1 MLKLLPILFFAAVNI
16 SQISIFEIDGI
27 FSNGH
32 INAIQRYV
40 DENDLRES
48 NLFVIQ
54 YNASDTSENS
64 VTELQE
70 LLKDIKTP
78 KAIWVGPN
86 ETIVDAGLLKSF
98 DYVGISPGTT
108 IINKLSNNEFEF
120 LDQEGIYEGYMVVGS
135 IGAFI
140 ENLGSENIISNLTS
154 LEGSTPGIV
163 SFDINSDDINEIKF
177 VKPSLYERF
186 YISISNPFFTYLF
199 FALGFAL
206 LGLELFAIGRGLMA
220 FIGALLIG
228 FSSMTFTEFGLN
240 YYGLI
245 LFLISFVIFIKILAR
260 GYFGLLGIAAFS
272 ILHISSIVMFMNYQL
287 EINNFLM
294 IFCSAIISFF
304 YFVAIPT
311 VIRSRL
317 TTDTSAMS
325 SFGGSTVK
333 ILKML
338 GDSKALVQFE
348 RNNFVVEIQN
358 NQTFQLDQEVEVIE
372 IDGKLSI

>member
-98 DYVGISPGTT
+98 DYVGVSPGTT

-206 LGLELFAIGRGLMA
+206 LGLELFAIGPGLMA

-358 NQTFQLDQEVEVIE
+358 NQTFQLDQEVEVTE

>member
-1 MLKLLPILFFAAVNI
+1 MLKLLPILFITAVNI

-32 INAIQRYV
+32 INAIERYV
-40 DENDLRES
+40 SENKLNES
-48 NLFVIQ
+48 ELFVIQ
-54 YNASDTSENS
+54 YNASDTSSNS
-64 VTELQE
+64 IVELQE
-70 LLKDIKTP
+70 ILKSIKTP

-86 ETIVDAGLLKSF
+86 KTTVDSELLKSF
-98 DYVGISPGTT
+98 DYVGISPGTK
-108 IINKLSNNEFEF
+108 IINKLSSNEFA
-120 LDQEGIYEGYMVVGS
+120 LTSQEGIYEGYMVVGS

-140 ENLGSENIISNLTS
+140 ENLGSEEIVSNITQ
-154 LEGSTPGIV
+154 EDRGSFNVV

-177 VKPSLYERF
+177 IKPSLYERF

-206 LGLELFAIGRGLMA
+206 LGLELFAIGPGLMA

-228 FSSMTFTEFGLN
+228 FSSITFTEFGIN

-245 LFLISFVIFIKILAR
+245 IFLSSFIMFIKILAR
-260 GYFGLLGIAAFS
+260 GYFGPLGVVAFS
-272 ILHISSIVMFMNYQL
+272 ILHLSSVVMFSNYQL

-294 IFCSAIISFF
+294 IFGSFVISFF

-325 SFGGSTVK
+325 SFKGTTVK
-333 ILKML
+333 ITEFL
-338 GDSKALVQFE
+338 SENRALVQIQ
-348 RNNFVVEIQN
+348 NKKLVVEMDDKQPYDLN
-358 NQTFQLDQEVEVIE
+358 AEVKLTEV
-372 IDGKLSI
+372 DGKLSI

>member
-54 YNASDTSENS
+54 YNATDTSENS

-206 LGLELFAIGRGLMA
+206 LGLELFAIGPGLMA

-325 SFGGSTVK
+325 SFDGSTVK

>member
-98 DYVGISPGTT
+98 DYVGLSPGTT
-108 IINKLSNNEFEF
+108 IINKLSNNEFESI
-120 LDQEGIYEGYMVVGS
+120 DQEGIYEGYMVVGS

-154 LEGSTPGIV
+154 LEGSTHGIV

-206 LGLELFAIGRGLMA
+206 LGLELFAIGPGLMA

-325 SFGGSTVK
+325 SFEGSTVK

-348 RNNFVVEIQN
+348 RNKFVVEIQN
-358 NQTFQLDQEVEVIE
+358 NQTFQLDQEVEVTE

>member
-40 DENDLRES
+40 DENDLSES

-206 LGLELFAIGRGLMA
+206 LGLELFAIGPGLMA

-358 NQTFQLDQEVEVIE
+358 NQTFQLDQEVEVTE

>member
-206 LGLELFAIGRGLMA
+206 LGLELFAIGPGLMA

-228 FSSMTFTEFGLN
+228 FSSMTFIEFGLN

-338 GDSKALVQFE
+338 GDNKALVQFE

-358 NQTFQLDQEVEVIE
+358 NQTFQLDQEVEVTE

>member
-98 DYVGISPGTT
+98 DYVGLSPGTT

-206 LGLELFAIGRGLMA
+206 LGLELFAIGPGLMA

-358 NQTFQLDQEVEVIE
+358 NQTFQLDQEVEVTE

>member
-206 LGLELFAIGRGLMA
+206 LGLELFAIGPGLMA

-294 IFCSAIISFF
+294 IICSAIISFF

-358 NQTFQLDQEVEVIE
+358 NQTFQLDQEVEVTE

>member
-1 MLKLLPILFFAAVNI
+1 MLKLLPILFITAVNI

-32 INAIQRYV
+32 INAIERYIS
-40 DENDLRES
+40 ENKLNES
-48 NLFVIQ
+48 ELFVIQ
-54 YNASDTSENS
+54 YNASDTSSNS
-64 VTELQE
+64 IVELQE
-70 LLKDIKTP
+70 ILKNIKTP

-86 ETIVDAGLLKSF
+86 KTTVDSELLKSF

-108 IINKLSNNEFEF
+108 IINKLSSNDFA
-120 LDQEGIYEGYMVVGS
+120 LTSQEGIYEGYMVVGS

-140 ENLGSENIISNLTS
+140 ENLGSEEIVSNITQ
-154 LEGSTPGIV
+154 EDRGSFNVV

-177 VKPSLYERF
+177 IKPSLYERF

-206 LGLELFAIGRGLMA
+206 LGLELFAIGPGLMA

-228 FSSMTFTEFGLN
+228 FSSITFTEFGIN

-245 LFLISFVIFIKILAR
+245 IFLSSFIMFIKILAR
-260 GYFGLLGIAAFS
+260 GYFGPLGVVAFS
-272 ILHISSIVMFMNYQL
+272 ILHLSSVVMFSNYQL

-294 IFCSAIISFF
+294 IFGSFVISFF

-325 SFGGSTVK
+325 SFKGTTVK
-333 ILKML
+333 ITEFL
-338 GDSKALVQFE
+338 SENRALVQIQ
-348 RNNFVVEIQN
+348 NKKLVVEMDDKQPYDLN
-358 NQTFQLDQEVEVIE
+358 AEVKLTEV
-372 IDGKLSI
+372 DGKLSI

>member
-16 SQISIFEIDGI
+16 TQISIFEIDGI
-27 FSNGH
+27 FSNSH
-32 INAIQRYV
+32 INAIQRYIG
-40 DENDLRES
+40 ENDLRETS
-48 NLFVIQ
+48 LFVIQ

-64 VTELQE
+64 VVELQE
-70 LLKDIKTP
+70 LLKGIKTP

-98 DYVGISPGTT
+98 DYVGLSPGTT

-120 LDQEGIYEGYMVVGS
+120 IDQEGIYEGYMVVGS

-154 LEGSTPGIV
+154 LEGSTHGIV

-206 LGLELFAIGRGLMA
+206 LGLELFAIGPGLMA

-325 SFGGSTVK
+325 SFEGSTVK

-338 GDSKALVQFE
+338 SDSKALVQFE
-348 RNNFVVEIQN
+348 RTKFVVEIQN
-358 NQTFQLDQEVEVIE
+358 NQTFQLDQEVEVTE

>member
-206 LGLELFAIGRGLMA
+206 LGLELFAIGPGLMA

-358 NQTFQLDQEVEVIE
+358 NRTFQLDQEVEVTE

>member
-16 SQISIFEIDGI
+16 TQISIFEIDGI

-32 INAIQRYV
+32 INAIERYIS
-40 DENDLRES
+40 ENKLNES
-48 NLFVIQ
+48 ELFVIQ
-54 YNASDTSENS
+54 YNASDTSSNS
-64 VTELQE
+64 IVELQE
-70 LLKDIKTP
+70 ILKSIKTP

-86 ETIVDAGLLKSF
+86 KTTVDSGLLKSF

-108 IINKLSNNEFEF
+108 IINKLSSNDFA
-120 LDQEGIYEGYMVVGS
+120 LTSQEGIYEGYMVVGS

-140 ENLGSENIISNLTS
+140 ENLGSEEIVSNITQ
-154 LEGSTPGIV
+154 EDRGSFNVV

-177 VKPSLYERF
+177 IKPSLYERF

-206 LGLELFAIGRGLMA
+206 LGLELFAIGPGLMA

-228 FSSMTFTEFGLN
+228 FSSITFTEFGLN

-245 LFLISFVIFIKILAR
+245 IFLSSFIIFIKILAR
-260 GYFGLLGIAAFS
+260 GFFGPLGLVAFS
-272 ILHISSIVMFMNYQL
+272 ILHLSSVVMFSNYQL
-287 EINNFLM
+287 ESNNFLM
-294 IFCSAIISFF
+294 IFGSFVISFF

-325 SFGGSTVK
+325 SFKGSTVK
-333 ILKML
+333 ITEFL
-338 GDSKALVQFE
+338 SENRALVQFQ
-348 RNNFVVEIQN
+348 NKKFVVEMD
-358 NQTFQLDQEVEVIE
+358 DQQPYDLNTEVKLTEV
-372 IDGKLSI
+372 DGKLSI

>member
-54 YNASDTSENS
+54 YNATDTSENS

-98 DYVGISPGTT
+98 DYVGLSPGTT

-206 LGLELFAIGRGLMA
+206 LGLELFAIGPGLMA

-228 FSSMTFTEFGLN
+228 FSSMTFIEFGLN

-358 NQTFQLDQEVEVIE
+358 NQTFQLDQEVEVTE

>member
-16 SQISIFEIDGI
+16 TQISIFEIDGI

-32 INAIQRYV
+32 INAIERYIN
-40 DENDLRES
+40 ENELNES
-48 NLFVIQ
+48 DLFVVQ
-54 YNASDTSENS
+54 YNASDTSNNS
-64 VTELQE
+64 IVELQE
-70 LLKDIKTP
+70 ILNSIETP

-86 ETIVDAGLLKSF
+86 KTTVDSGLLKSF

-108 IINKLSNNEFEF
+108 IINKLSSNEFA
-120 LDQEGIYEGYMVVGS
+120 LINQEGIYEGYMVVGS

-140 ENLGSENIISNLTS
+140 ENLGSEEIVSNITP
-154 LEGSTPGIV
+154 EDRGSFDVV

-177 VKPSLYERF
+177 IKPSLYERF

-206 LGLELFAIGRGLMA
+206 LGLELFAIGPGLMA

-228 FSSMTFTEFGLN
+228 FSSITFTEFGIN

-245 LFLISFVIFIKILAR
+245 IFLTSFIIFIKILAR
-260 GYFGLLGIAAFS
+260 GYFGPLGVVAFS
-272 ILHISSIVMFMNYQL
+272 ILHLSSVVMFSNYQL
-287 EINNFLM
+287 EINNFMM
-294 IFCSAIISFF
+294 IFGSFVISFF

-325 SFGGSTVK
+325 SFKGSTVK
-333 ILKML
+333 ITEFL
-338 GDSKALVQFE
+338 SENRALVQFQK
-348 RNNFVVEIQN
+348 NKLVVEMHDKQPYELN
-358 NQTFQLDQEVEVIE
+358 EEVELTE

>member
-98 DYVGISPGTT
+98 DYVGLSPGTT
-108 IINKLSNNEFEF
+108 IINKLSNNEFESI
-120 LDQEGIYEGYMVVGS
+120 DQEGIYEGYMVVGS

-206 LGLELFAIGRGLMA
+206 LGLELFAIGPGLMA

-358 NQTFQLDQEVEVIE
+358 NQTFQLDQEVEVTE

>member
-27 FSNGH
+27 FSNAH

-40 DENDLRES
+40 NENDLSES

-54 YNASDTSENS
+54 YNASDTSENG

-120 LDQEGIYEGYMVVGS
+120 IDQEGIYEGYMVVGS

-154 LEGSTPGIV
+154 LEGSTLGIV

-206 LGLELFAIGRGLMA
+206 LGLELFAIGPGLMA

-228 FSSMTFTEFGLN
+228 FSSMTFIEFGLN

-325 SFGGSTVK
+325 SFDGSTVK

-348 RNNFVVEIQN
+348 RNKFVVEIQN
-358 NQTFQLDQEVEVIE
+358 NQTFQLDQVVEVTE

>member
-54 YNASDTSENS
+54 YNASDTSENG

-86 ETIVDAGLLKSF
+86 ETIVDARLLKSF

-206 LGLELFAIGRGLMA
+206 LGLELFAIGPGLMA

-260 GYFGLLGIAAFS
+260 GYFGFLGIAAFS

-325 SFGGSTVK
+325 SFEGSTVK

-348 RNNFVVEIQN
+348 RNKFVVEIQN
-358 NQTFQLDQEVEVIE
+358 NQTFQLDQEVEVTE

>member
-54 YNASDTSENS
+54 YNASDTSENG

-206 LGLELFAIGRGLMA
+206 LGLELFAIGPGLMA

-358 NQTFQLDQEVEVIE
+358 NQTFQLDQEVEVTE

>member
-40 DENDLRES
+40 GENDLSES

-54 YNASDTSENS
+54 YNASDTSENG

-120 LDQEGIYEGYMVVGS
+120 IDQEGIYEGYMVVGS

-206 LGLELFAIGRGLMA
+206 LGLELFAIGPGLMA

-245 LFLISFVIFIKILAR
+245 LFLFSFVIFIKILAR

-358 NQTFQLDQEVEVIE
+358 NQTFQLDQEVEVTE
-372 IDGKLSI
+372 IDGKLSL

>member
-206 LGLELFAIGRGLMA
+206 LGLELFAIGPGLMA

-338 GDSKALVQFE
+338 GDSKALVQFD
-348 RNNFVVEIQN
+348 RNKFVVEIQN
-358 NQTFQLDQEVEVIE
+358 NQTFQLDQEVEVTE

>member
-98 DYVGISPGTT
+98 DYVGLSPGTT

-120 LDQEGIYEGYMVVGS
+120 LDQERIYEGYMVVGS

-206 LGLELFAIGRGLMA
+206 LGLELFAIGPGLMA

-325 SFGGSTVK
+325 SFEGSTVK

-348 RNNFVVEIQN
+348 RNKFVVEIQN
-358 NQTFQLDQEVEVIE
+358 NQTFQLDQEVEVTE

>member
-40 DENDLRES
+40 DEHDLTES

-206 LGLELFAIGRGLMA
+206 LGLELFAIGPGLMA

-358 NQTFQLDQEVEVIE
+358 NQTFQLDQEVEVTE

>member
-40 DENDLRES
+40 DENDLRAS

-98 DYVGISPGTT
+98 DYVGLSPGTT
-108 IINKLSNNEFEF
+108 IINKLSNNEFESI
-120 LDQEGIYEGYMVVGS
+120 DQEGIYEGYMVVGS

-154 LEGSTPGIV
+154 LEGSTHGIV

-206 LGLELFAIGRGLMA
+206 LGLELFAIGPGLMA

-228 FSSMTFTEFGLN
+228 FSSMTFIEFGLN

-325 SFGGSTVK
+325 SFEGSTVK

-348 RNNFVVEIQN
+348 RNKFVVEIQN
-358 NQTFQLDQEVEVIE
+358 NQTFQLDQEVEVTE

>member
-108 IINKLSNNEFEF
+108 IINKLSNNEFKF

-206 LGLELFAIGRGLMA
+206 LGLELFAIGPGLMA

-358 NQTFQLDQEVEVIE
+358 NQTFQLDQEVEVTE

>member
-206 LGLELFAIGRGLMA
+206 LGLELFAIGPGLMA

-228 FSSMTFTEFGLN
+228 FSSMTFIEFGLN

-325 SFGGSTVK
+325 SFEGSTVK
-333 ILKML
+333 ILKTL

-348 RNNFVVEIQN
+348 RNKFVVEIQN
-358 NQTFQLDQEVEVIE
+358 NQTFQLDQEVEVTE

>member
-1 MLKLLPILFFAAVNI
+1 MLKLLPILFITAVNI
-16 SQISIFEIDGI
+16 TQISIFEIDGI

-32 INAIQRYV
+32 INAIERYIS
-40 DENDLRES
+40 ENKLNES
-48 NLFVIQ
+48 ELFVIQ
-54 YNASDTSENS
+54 YNASDTSSNS
-64 VTELQE
+64 IVELQE
-70 LLKDIKTP
+70 ILKSIKTP

-86 ETIVDAGLLKSF
+86 KTTVDSGLLKSF

-108 IINKLSNNEFEF
+108 IINKLSSNEFA
-120 LDQEGIYEGYMVVGS
+120 LTSQEGIYEGYMVVGS

-140 ENLGSENIISNLTS
+140 ENLGSEEIVSNITQ
-154 LEGSTPGIV
+154 EDRGSFNVV

-177 VKPSLYERF
+177 IKPSLYERF

-206 LGLELFAIGRGLMA
+206 LGLELFAIGPGLMA

-228 FSSMTFTEFGLN
+228 FSSITFTEFGLN

-245 LFLISFVIFIKILAR
+245 IFLSSFIIFIKILAR
-260 GYFGLLGIAAFS
+260 GFFGPLGLVAFS
-272 ILHISSIVMFMNYQL
+272 ILHLSSVVMFSNYQL
-287 EINNFLM
+287 ESNNFLM
-294 IFCSAIISFF
+294 IFGSFVISFF

-325 SFGGSTVK
+325 SFKGSTVK
-333 ILKML
+333 ITEFL
-338 GDSKALVQFE
+338 SENRALVQFQ
-348 RNNFVVEIQN
+348 NKKFVVEMD
-358 NQTFQLDQEVEVIE
+358 DQQPYDLNTEVKLTEV
-372 IDGKLSI
+372 DGKLSI

>member
-206 LGLELFAIGRGLMA
+206 LGLELFANGPGLMA

-358 NQTFQLDQEVEVIE
+358 NQTFQLDQEVEVTE

>member
-1 MLKLLPILFFAAVNI
+1 MIKLLPILFFAAVNI
-16 SQISIFEIDGI
+16 TQISIFEIDGI
-27 FSNGH
+27 FSDGH
-32 INAIQRYV
+32 INAIERYIN
-40 DENDLRES
+40 ENELNQSD
-48 NLFVIQ
+48 LFVVQ
-54 YNASDTSENS
+54 YNASDTSNDS
-64 VTELQE
+64 LVELQKI
-70 LLKDIKTP
+70 LKSIETP

-86 ETIVDAGLLKSF
+86 KTTVDSGLLKSF

-108 IINKLSNNEFEF
+108 IINKFSSNEFA
-120 LDQEGIYEGYMVVGS
+120 LTNQEGIYEGYMVVGS

-140 ENLGSENIISNLTS
+140 ENLGSEDIVSNIT
-154 LEGSTPGIV
+154 LEDRGSFDVV

-177 VKPSLYERF
+177 IKPSLYERF

-206 LGLELFAIGRGLMA
+206 LGLELFAIGPGLMA

-228 FSSMTFTEFGLN
+228 FSSITFTEFGLN

-245 LFLISFVIFIKILAR
+245 IFLSSFIIFIKILAR
-260 GYFGLLGIAAFS
+260 GYFGPLGLVAFS
-272 ILHISSIVMFMNYQL
+272 ILHLSSVIMFSNYQI

-294 IFCSAIISFF
+294 IFGSVMIAFF

-325 SFGGSTVK
+325 SFRGSKVK
-333 ILKML
+333 IIDLL
-338 GDSKALVQFE
+338 SENRALVQFQK
-348 RNNFVVEIQN
+348 NKFVVEIQDKQRYELN
-358 NQTFQLDQEVEVIE
+358 EEVKVTE

>member
-27 FSNGH
+27 FSNSH

-108 IINKLSNNEFEF
+108 IINKLSNNDFEF

-206 LGLELFAIGRGLMA
+206 LGLELFAIGPGLMA

-358 NQTFQLDQEVEVIE
+358 NQTFQLDQEVEVTE

>member
-206 LGLELFAIGRGLMA
+206 LGLELFAIGPGLMA

-348 RNNFVVEIQN
+348 RNKFVVEIQN
-358 NQTFQLDQEVEVIE
+358 NQTFQLDQEVEVTE

>member
-40 DENDLRES
+40 GENDLSES

-54 YNASDTSENS
+54 YNASDTSENG

-206 LGLELFAIGRGLMA
+206 LGLELFAIGPGLMA

-228 FSSMTFTEFGLN
+228 FSSMTFIEFGLN

-358 NQTFQLDQEVEVIE
+358 NQTFQLDQEVEVTE

>member
-154 LEGSTPGIV
+154 LEGSTHGIV

-206 LGLELFAIGRGLMA
+206 LGLELFAIGPGLMA

-228 FSSMTFTEFGLN
+228 FSSMTFIEFGLN

-325 SFGGSTVK
+325 SFEGSTVK

-358 NQTFQLDQEVEVIE
+358 NQTFQLDQEVEVTE

>member
-1 MLKLLPILFFAAVNI
+1 MLKLLPILFITAVNI
-16 SQISIFEIDGI
+16 TQISIFEIDGI

-32 INAIQRYV
+32 INAIERYIS
-40 DENDLRES
+40 ENKLNES
-48 NLFVIQ
+48 ELFVIQ
-54 YNASDTSENS
+54 YNASDTSSNS
-64 VTELQE
+64 IVELQE
-70 LLKDIKTP
+70 ILKNIKTP

-86 ETIVDAGLLKSF
+86 KTTVDSELLKSF

-108 IINKLSNNEFEF
+108 IINKLSSNDFA
-120 LDQEGIYEGYMVVGS
+120 LTSQEGIYEGYMVVGS

-140 ENLGSENIISNLTS
+140 ENLGSEEIVSNLTQ
-154 LEGSTPGIV
+154 EDRGSFNVV

-177 VKPSLYERF
+177 IKPSLYERF

-206 LGLELFAIGRGLMA
+206 LGLELFAIGPGLMA

-228 FSSMTFTEFGLN
+228 FSSITFTEFGIN

-245 LFLISFVIFIKILAR
+245 IFFSSFIIFIKILAR
-260 GYFGLLGIAAFS
+260 GYFGPLGVVAFS
-272 ILHISSIVMFMNYQL
+272 ILHLSSVVMFSNYQL

-294 IFCSAIISFF
+294 IFGSFVISFF

-325 SFGGSTVK
+325 SFKGTTVK
-333 ILKML
+333 ITEFL
-338 GDSKALVQFE
+338 SENRALVQIQ
-348 RNNFVVEIQN
+348 NKKLVVEMDDKQPYDLN
-358 NQTFQLDQEVEVIE
+358 AEVKLTEV
-372 IDGKLSI
+372 DGKLSI

>member
-154 LEGSTPGIV
+154 LEGSTLGIV

-206 LGLELFAIGRGLMA
+206 LGLELFAIGPGLMA

-358 NQTFQLDQEVEVIE
+358 NQTFQLDQEVEVTE